1 MVVGCWF
8 VWNLL
13 WKMVTSFTW
22 AALFTVFGCH
32 SRFTSD
38 DIFKSQFY
46 ILPSTLTSV
55 EKNINYFDEIK
66 HIRGTD
72 SYSLSQNSLSGKN
85 VLMSHTV
92 WLILDQWMYLWTS
105 DKARIEQSN
114 MRIEMIN
121 ERDRKS
127 KKRPIQH
134 SDAEFSKAKIP
145 NLVRGRQISSWLS
158 NKLIPRRHHDTK
170 KLLAL
175 HIDYL
180 VEVLQIIYWKIHLIS
195 NEWTV

>member
-1 MVVGCWF
+1 M
-8 VWNLL
+8 
-13 WKMVTSFTW
+13 K
-22 AALFTVFGCH
+22 
-32 SRFTSD
+32 

-66 HIRGTD
+66 HFRGTD
-72 SYSLSQNSLSGKN
+72 SYSLTQNSLSG
-85 VLMSHTV
+85 MSWWV
-92 WLILDQWMYLWTS
+92 RLDQWMYPWTS

-145 NLVRGRQISSWLS
+145 NLVRERNIVFFL
-158 NKLIPRRHHDTK
+158 NKKIPRRQRGMK
-170 KLLAL
+170 KLLGL
-175 HIDYL
+175 HIDYQ
-180 VEVLQIIYWKIHLIS
+180 VEASQIIYWRIHQIS
-195 NEWTV
+195 NAWTA

>member
-1 MVVGCWF
+1 
-8 VWNLL
+8 
-13 WKMVTSFTW
+13 
-22 AALFTVFGCH
+22 
-32 SRFTSD
+32 
-38 DIFKSQFY
+38 
-46 ILPSTLTSV
+46 
-55 EKNINYFDEIK
+55 
-66 HIRGTD
+66 
-72 SYSLSQNSLSGKN
+72 
-85 VLMSHTV
+85 
-92 WLILDQWMYLWTS
+92 
-105 DKARIEQSN
+105 

-145 NLVRGRQISSWLS
+145 NLVRGWLVSSRFS

-180 VEVLQIIYWKIHLIS
+180 VEVLQIIY
-195 NEWTV
+195 